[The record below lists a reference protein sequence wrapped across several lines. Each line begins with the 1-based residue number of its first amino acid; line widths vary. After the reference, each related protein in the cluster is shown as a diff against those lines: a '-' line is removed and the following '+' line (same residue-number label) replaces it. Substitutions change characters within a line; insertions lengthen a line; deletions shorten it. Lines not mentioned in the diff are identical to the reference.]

1 MAREVLCSP
10 FNGTNF
16 ALLDASQSVLG
27 AGSPTTLTVSPLV
40 LYVSPRERQMAQRHI
55 NIIDR
60 YVAPPASN
68 FFFLKKTIFFCC
80 RQVPASFQ
88 RAYVRI
94 CWFVDLLTKEYM
106 GE

>member
-68 FFFLKKTIFFCC
+68 FFFLKKQSFFVAGKF
-80 RQVPASFQ
+80 RRVFSVHMSE
-88 RAYVRI
+88 YVGS
-94 CWFVDLLTKEYM
+94 LTC
-106 GE
+106 